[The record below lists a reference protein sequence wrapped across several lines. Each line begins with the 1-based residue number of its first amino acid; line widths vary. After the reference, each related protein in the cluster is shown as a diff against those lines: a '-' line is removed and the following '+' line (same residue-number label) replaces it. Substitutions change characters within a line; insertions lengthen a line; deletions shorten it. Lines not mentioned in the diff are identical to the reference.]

1 MKPLV
6 VMRSLQLMFAF
17 LCVINFESSIFTFS
31 FRLNRVLSLNT
42 ALQFITTTLPE
53 TTKSVLEPIIDK
65 KASTPQK
72 PVVPYIREA
81 KLNEIA
87 TVVSLRVHVFYPE
100 LRTMASFHSRIYDK
114 LVDRIMRKGSV
125 CLTAYRDKSSATEF
139 GKASAND
146 MFGNILGT
154 IEISPADFQN
164 TVMEHVGSPRKL
176 YCCDLAVAPAAR
188 RRGLATTLLEAV
200 EEYASAKGHDELYLH
215 VEKGNAAAEAL
226 YLREGYQVLPRVPW
240 SVAYTEGHLHK
251 GYDNYLFLWKRIDTV
266 TEKTEDIAADQA
278 IEVEEAKMTID

>member
-1 MKPLV
+1 
-6 VMRSLQLMFAF
+6 MFAL
-17 LCVINFESSIFTFS
+17 LCVINFERRIFTSS
-31 FRLNRVLSLNT
+31 FRLKRVQSLNT
-42 ALQFITTTLPE
+42 ALQFITSTLPG
-53 TTKSVLEPIIDK
+53 TTKSVLEPIIDE

-72 PVVPYIREA
+72 IVPYIREA
-81 KLNEIA
+81 KRNEIA

-100 LRTMASFHSRIYDK
+100 LRTMAKFHARIYDK
-114 LVDRIMRKGSV
+114 LIGRINRKGSV
-125 CLTAYRDKSSATEF
+125 CLTAYRDRRSATEL

-164 TVMEHVGSPRKL
+164 TEMEHVGSPRKL

-188 RRGLATTLLEAV
+188 RRGLATTLLKAV

-226 YLREGYQVLPRVPW
+226 YLREGYQLVPRVPW
-240 SVAYTEGHLHK
+240 SVAYTEGHLPK
-251 GYDNYLFLWKRIDTV
+251 GYDNYLFLWKRIDTETEIATETV
-266 TEKTEDIAADQA
+266 TEKKTKTEDLATAGQA
-278 IEVEEAKMTID
+278 IEREDAKMMIE